1 VVERFV
7 HIEEAVGP
15 NPTAVTKVEKNMIYR
30 YIIIRRDHIKSA
42 ILNSMKKFVFF
53 MILTT
58 LLLLVP
64 ITALHTTPLA
74 LVLKNP
80 ATITN
85 YIQRILGLFVFTLMF
100 VQIIL
105 GAFMDRLEKIL
116 GKWVFKFHLIEGAVI
131 YCLAFLHPL
140 LFMVFNHYI
149 GAGWNP
155 YHVFV
160 NVCLLCN
167 KPIDYYY
174 TLGRVSFWLL
184 TVAVLAAKF
193 RTATP
198 WLKANWRKLH
208 VINYAVFLI
217 VGAHGF
223 LIGTDFKAQPFYS
236 FAIIAY
242 AIVAGIVIFIE
253 IPRLYK
259 NYRNWIKD

>member
-1 VVERFV
+1 MR
-7 HIEEAVGP
+7 
-15 NPTAVTKVEKNMIYR
+15 KVI
-30 YIIIRRDHIKSA
+30 
-42 ILNSMKKFVFF
+42 FF
-53 MILTT
+53 TIWLI
-58 LLLLVP
+58 LLLLGVAAV
-64 ITALHTTPLA
+64 IHTTPVALA
-74 LVLKNP
+74 LKTP
-80 ATITN
+80 ANLT
-85 YIQRILGLFVFTLMF
+85 YFIQRLLGLTAFTLLF
-100 VQIIL
+100 VQLIL
-105 GAFMDRLEKIL
+105 GAFMDKLEKIL
-116 GKWVFKFHLIEGAVI
+116 GGWIFKFHLVEGALV
-131 YCLAFLHPL
+131 YTLAFLHPF

-184 TVAVLAAKF
+184 TIAVLAAKF

-208 VINYAVFLI
+208 VINYAIFLI

-223 LIGTDFKAQPFYS
+223 LIGDDFKVQPFYS

-242 AIVAGIVIFIE
+242 AVVVGVVIFIE
-253 IPRLYK
+253 LPRLYK
-259 NYRNWIKD
+259 NYRNWIKS

>member
-1 VVERFV
+1 
-7 HIEEAVGP
+7 
-15 NPTAVTKVEKNMIYR
+15 
-30 YIIIRRDHIKSA
+30 
-42 ILNSMKKFVFF
+42 MKKFVFF
-53 MILTT
+53 AILATI
-58 LLLLVP
+58 LLLVP

-85 YIQRILGLFVFTLMF
+85 YIQRIIGLFAFTLLF

-105 GAFMDRLEKIL
+105 GAFMDKLTKKL
-116 GKWVFKFHLIEGAVI
+116 GGWIFKFHVVEGAAV
-131 YCLAFLHPL
+131 YSLALLHPL
-140 LFMVFNHYI
+140 FFMIFNHYI
-149 GAGWNP
+149 GIGWNP
-155 YHVFV
+155 YLVFI
-160 NVCLLCN
+160 NICLLCD

-184 TVAVLAAKF
+184 TIAVLAAKF

-223 LIGTDFKAQPFYS
+223 LIGQDFRAQPFYS
-236 FAIIAY
+236 YAIVAY
-242 AIVAGIVIFIE
+242 AIVVGVVIFIE

-259 NYRNWIKD
+259 NYNNWIRN